1 MRPGAE
7 TFAKGELYHLNTPQG
22 STSTAGDQVG
32 KLWDLRVL
40 MEGILI
46 SRA

>member
-22 STSTAGDQVG
+22 STAGDQVG